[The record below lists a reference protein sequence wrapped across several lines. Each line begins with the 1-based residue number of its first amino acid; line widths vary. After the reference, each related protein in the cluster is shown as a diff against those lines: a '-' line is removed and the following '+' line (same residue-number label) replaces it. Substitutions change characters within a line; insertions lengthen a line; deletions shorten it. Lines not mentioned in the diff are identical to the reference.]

1 MANGRGGR
9 RPGAGRK
16 RKADE
21 LELTNLLNVA
31 WPLTE
36 RRAAIERLVE
46 LSENG
51 INKLDAIKLLLA
63 YAYGK
68 PVDRQEISGPGGDA
82 VPIEMFDFVRPND
95 DQSDRNS
102 GE

>member
-21 LELTNLLNVA
+21 LELMNLLNTA
-31 WPLTE
+31 WPLSE

-46 LSENG
+46 MSKNSF
-51 INKLDAIKLLLA
+51 NKLDAIKLLLS

-68 PVDRQEISGPGGDA
+68 PVDRQEISGPDGGPLPMEVILE
-82 VPIEMFDFVRPND
+82 VPHEFVDPDSNT
-95 DQSDRNS
+95 
-102 GE
+102 E